1 MSVASKTSRSVG
13 RPPDVQL
20 KDRRRSE
27 ILEAATSIFSKRG
40 YAPTDVQEI
49 AALAAVGKGTVYRYF
64 PGKEELFLS
73 TVDHGMRKLRE
84 AVDLAANREEM
95 PLHRLAAGVLAYL
108 TFFDE
113 HPEVVELFV
122 QERAYFR
129 DRQKPTYFVHQEAS
143 LGPWRA
149 LFQDLLETGVVRSNL
164 SAERITVF
172 ISDLLYGMMF
182 TNYFG
187 GRKST
192 PDAQCHDA
200 LDIIYSGIL
209 TKSEEVK
216 SA

>member
-1 MSVASKTSRSVG
+1 MSVVSKTSRSVG

-40 YAPTDVQEI
+40 YAPTDVQDI
-49 AALAAVGKGTVYRYF
+49 AALAGVGKGTVYRYF

-73 TVDHGMRKLRE
+73 TVDHGMRKLKE
-84 AVDLAANREEM
+84 AVDLAANRQDL
-95 PLHRLAAGVLAYL
+95 PLNRLVAGVLAYL

-129 DRQKPTYFVHQEAS
+129 DRQKPTYFVHHEAN

-164 SAERITVF
+164 SAERITDF

-192 PDAQCHDA
+192 PAAQCHDA
-200 LDIIYSGIL
+200 LDIIYGGIL
-209 TKSEEVK
+209 TKSEEATSV
-216 SA
+216 